1 MPNRHLYGDTMPIQ
15 VTVPDCIRSEAGD
28 LMLLAFETA
37 AAQTACQIQK
47 FSGGVASKSG
57 ATGYAYPMSA
67 GCTEANATNV
77 SYTGFIGVALDD
89 SPKGT
94 TSTISVATAGVFRF
108 PVAGS
113 VGGVTV
119 GQLAQNC
126 ISPVLSDFDSNPT
139 ESYTVR
145 VASTKG
151 GGGASGCSIGYV
163 VKTEGSTPSNVD
175 VQIRTVLG
183 PGGIIIDA

>member
-1 MPNRHLYGDTMPIQ
+1 MPIQ
-15 VTVPDCIRSEAGD
+15 VTVPDCIRVEAGD

-37 AAQTACQIQK
+37 AALSQVQK

-67 GCTEANATNV
+67 GSTVANATNPA
-77 SYTGFIGVALDD
+77 YTGFIGVALDD
-89 SPKGT
+89 SPKSAGT
-94 TSTISVATAGVFRF
+94 TDVISVATAGVFRF
-108 PVAGS
+108 PVAGG

-126 ISPVLSDFDSNPT
+126 IIPVLSDFDSNPT
-139 ESYTVR
+139 EAYTVR

-151 GGGASGCSIGYV
+151 GGGDSGCSIGYV
-163 VKTEGSTPSNVD
+163 VKTETGTPSNVD

-183 PGGIIIDA
+183 PSGIIIDA